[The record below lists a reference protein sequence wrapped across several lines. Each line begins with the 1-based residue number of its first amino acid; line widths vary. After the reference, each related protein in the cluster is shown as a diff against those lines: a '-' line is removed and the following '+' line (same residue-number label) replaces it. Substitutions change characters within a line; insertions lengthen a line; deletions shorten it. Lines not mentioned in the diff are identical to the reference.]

1 MSAPVRDDDKRNMY
15 APPWARQMPD
25 GSPDDVEAAVGR
37 LRREPVRLTTAADR
51 ERDRDPL
58 RERID
63 GSIRDRGAEVD
74 DRIQERVQS
83 RVEGRLEGRVQGRI
97 RGTDR
102 DDVRDRRD
110 LNTSLFQDR
119 VPARSHWPTDDGDV
133 EAEAAD
139 IVRDAWSPP
148 QLEPVPVPP
157 PPKPNLGD
165 APWGMIAR
173 MGGAVVVAAVIALTI
188 SGALQR
194 SSFDFW
200 PSRQE
205 VEPQTKDAAQGF
217 RGSAPILQ
225 ATTPSDVP
233 AAGAVSSGV
242 LSALA
247 PVDVAVAAPAP
258 APSPAVVEVASAKT
272 EEPSKRSE
280 TRTIGRDEI
289 DGLLKR
295 GQALLKDGDIAAARL
310 VLRRAAEAGDANAML
325 MLAGS
330 YDRAELMK
338 LKVFGVAP
346 DHAQAKAWYAKAVEL
361 GSAEAVRRLQQHTQ
375 RAD

>member
-1 MSAPVRDDDKRNMY
+1 MSAPVQDDEDKRYMY
-15 APPWARQMPD
+15 APPWARQTPD
-25 GSPDDVEAAVGR
+25 NSPDDVAASVGR
-37 LRREPVRLTTAADR
+37 LRRERAQLTTAADR

-58 RERID
+58 RERTD
-63 GSIRDRGAEVD
+63 RSLRVRGAEVD
-74 DRIQERVQS
+74 DRIQESGQG
-83 RVEGRLEGRVQGRI
+83 RVESRLEGRI
-97 RGTDR
+97 RGAGR

-110 LNTSLFQDR
+110 LNTSLFRDR
-119 VPARSHWPTDDGDV
+119 APLRSHLPTDDGDV
-133 EAEAAD
+133 EADAD
-139 IVRDAWSPP
+139 VAREAWSPS
-148 QLEPVPVPP
+148 QLEPVPIPP

-173 MGGAVVVAAVIALTI
+173 MGGAVVVAAIIALVI
-188 SGALQR
+188 SGALPR
-194 SSFDFW
+194 HSFDFW
-200 PSRQE
+200 SSRQDVKPE
-205 VEPQTKDAAQGF
+205 TKDVAQAF
-217 RGSAPILQ
+217 K
-225 ATTPSDVP
+225 SDVP

-258 APSPAVVEVASAKT
+258 ASSPAAVEVASVKT
-272 EEPSKRSE
+272 EEPLKRSE

-330 YDRAELMK
+330 YDRAELIK
-338 LKVFGVAP
+338 LRVLGVVP
-346 DHAQAKAWYAKAVEL
+346 DHAQAKAWYEKAVEL
-361 GSAEAVRRLQQHTQ
+361 GSAEAVRRLQQLTQ

>member
-25 GSPDDVEAAVGR
+25 SSPDDAEAAAGR

-63 GSIRDRGAEVD
+63 RSIRGRDAEVD
-74 DRIQERVQS
+74 DSIQERVQS
-83 RVEGRLEGRVQGRI
+83 RVEGRLEGRVQSRI
-97 RGTDR
+97 HGTGR
-102 DDVRDRRD
+102 DDVRDRSD
-110 LNTSLFQDR
+110 LNTSLFRDR
-119 VPARSHWPTDDGDV
+119 VPLRSHWPTDDGDV
-133 EAEAAD
+133 EADAAD

-157 PPKPNLGD
+157 PPKPSLGD

-173 MGGAVVVAAVIALTI
+173 MSGAVVVAAVIALVI
-188 SGALQR
+188 SGALPR
-194 SSFDFW
+194 YSFDFW
-200 PSRQE
+200 SSRQDVKPE
-205 VEPQTKDAAQGF
+205 TKDVAQAF
-217 RGSAPILQ
+217 K
-225 ATTPSDVP
+225 SDVP

-258 APSPAVVEVASAKT
+258 APSPAAVEVASVKT

-330 YDRAELMK
+330 YDRAELIK
-338 LKVFGVAP
+338 LRVFGVAP
-346 DHAQAKAWYAKAVEL
+346 DHAQAKAWYEKAVEL
-361 GSAEAVRRLQQHTQ
+361 GSAEAVRRLQQLTQ

>member
-25 GSPDDVEAAVGR
+25 SSPDDAEAAAGR

-63 GSIRDRGAEVD
+63 RSLRVRGAEVD
-74 DRIQERVQS
+74 DRIQESGQG
-83 RVEGRLEGRVQGRI
+83 RVESRLEGRI
-97 RGTDR
+97 RGAGR

-110 LNTSLFQDR
+110 LNTSLFRDR
-119 VPARSHWPTDDGDV
+119 APLRSHLPTDDGDV
-133 EAEAAD
+133 EADAD
-139 IVRDAWSPP
+139 VAREAWSPS
-148 QLEPVPVPP
+148 QLEPVPIPP

-173 MGGAVVVAAVIALTI
+173 MGGAVVVAAIIALVI
-188 SGALQR
+188 SGALPR
-194 SSFDFW
+194 HSFDFW
-200 PSRQE
+200 SSRQE
-205 VEPQTKDAAQGF
+205 VKPETKDVARDFSA
-217 RGSAPILQ
+217 SAPMQ
-225 ATTPSDVP
+225 ATTPGDVP
-233 AAGAVSSGV
+233 ATGAVSSGV

-258 APSPAVVEVASAKT
+258 ASSPAAVEVASVKT
-272 EEPSKRSE
+272 EEPLKRSE

-330 YDRAELMK
+330 YDRAELIK
-338 LKVFGVAP
+338 LRVLGVVP
-346 DHAQAKAWYAKAVEL
+346 DHAQAKAWYEKAVEL
-361 GSAEAVRRLQQHTQ
+361 GSAEAVRRLQQLTQ

>member
-1 MSAPVRDDDKRNMY
+1 MSAPVQDDEDKRYMY
-15 APPWARQMPD
+15 APPWARQTPD
-25 GSPDDVEAAVGR
+25 NSPDDVAASVGR
-37 LRREPVRLTTAADR
+37 LRRERAQLTTAADR

-58 RERID
+58 RERTD
-63 GSIRDRGAEVD
+63 RSLRVRGAEVD
-74 DRIQERVQS
+74 DRIQESGQG
-83 RVEGRLEGRVQGRI
+83 RVESRLEGRI
-97 RGTDR
+97 RGAGR

-110 LNTSLFQDR
+110 LNTSLFRDR
-119 VPARSHWPTDDGDV
+119 APLRSHLPTDDGDV
-133 EAEAAD
+133 EADAD
-139 IVRDAWSPP
+139 VAREAWSPS
-148 QLEPVPVPP
+148 QLEPVPIPP

-173 MGGAVVVAAVIALTI
+173 MGGAVVVAAIIALVI
-188 SGALQR
+188 SGALPR
-194 SSFDFW
+194 HSFDFW
-200 PSRQE
+200 SSRQDVKPE
-205 VEPQTKDAAQGF
+205 TKDVARDFSA
-217 RGSAPILQ
+217 SAPMQ
-225 ATTPSDVP
+225 ATTPGDVP
-233 AAGAVSSGV
+233 ATGAVSGGV

-258 APSPAVVEVASAKT
+258 AAASSPAAVEVASAKA
-272 EEPSKRSE
+272 EDPVKRPE

-330 YDRAELMK
+330 YDRAELVK

-361 GSAEAVRRLQQHTQ
+361 GSAEAVRRLQQLTQ